1 MKKNIALV
9 LLGLIVLLS
18 SCKKSEITIVK
29 ETGVLEARLI
39 NTEQVFDRVPNLISK
54 ATMTFEIKAIGTDI
68 IVDFKSLKIDSINC
82 SFNSIWIG
90 NSNLNKIDGEIFLK
104 KNETEKIY
112 IEAIETVY
120 NEYNSGFILKEI
132 SYSENNFPRIY
143 KFSEEFKSEYV
154 WHP

>member
-1 MKKNIALV
+1 
-9 LLGLIVLLS
+9 
-18 SCKKSEITIVK
+18 
-29 ETGVLEARLI
+29 
-39 NTEQVFDRVPNLISK
+39 VFDRVPNLISK

-120 NEYNSGFILKEI
+120 NEYNSGFILNEI